1 MNSKMTNAKNE
12 IKNPQTTEELK
23 ADIESHPERGRV
35 ENKPLVKFEPK
46 EISGYIPESL
56 YDEFIQS
63 GAAMGLDK
71 DNLLLTAI
79 TKFVTDPGVIALRQ
93 AFLSRKAQKHDT
105 TTLEIH
111 SKIIGAYKGHL
122 RLKRLKSLEAKEL

>member
-1 MNSKMTNAKNE
+1 VTY
-12 IKNPQTTEELK
+12 KNPESLEEL
-23 ADIESHPERGRV
+23 AIDLESHPERGKLDG
-35 ENKPLVKFEPK
+35 KPLIKFELK
-46 EISGYIPESL
+46 EISGTIPESL

-71 DNLLLTAI
+71 DNLLLAAI

-93 AFLSRKAQKHDT
+93 AFLSRKAEKHNT

-111 SKIIGAYKGHL
+111 SKIIGAYKGHI
-122 RLKRLKSLEAKEL
+122 RSKRLKNLKLNNR

>member
-1 MNSKMTNAKNE
+1 MTYIEKRE
-12 IKNPQTTEELK
+12 NPQTTEDLR

-35 ENKPLVKFEPK
+35 DDKPLIKFELK
-46 EISGYIPESL
+46 EISGFIPESL

-71 DNLLLTAI
+71 DALLLAAI

-93 AFLSRKAQKHDT
+93 AFVNRKALKHNT

-111 SKIIGAYKGHL
+111 SKIIGAYKGHT
-122 RLKRLKSLEAKEL
+122 RLKRLKRLEASNQLIP